1 MNLQTAFGL
10 GRGEVVSLTGA
21 GGKTSLLLGIGQE
34 LSQAGWRV
42 LATTTTRIAESQLR
56 LIPGALRAERGAR
69 AISQALESDR
79 FVFLYD
85 EIRGEKVYGPPETT
99 IGWLLDALDADILL
113 IEADGARGL
122 PLKAPYP
129 HEPVIVPETTLVI
142 VSALIHVLGQ
152 PLNEAH
158 VYNPEAIIDQYGFYP
173 GAPIKSPWLAQII
186 RDETLGMK
194 GVPRGARALAFL
206 NGVPASGYLRG
217 RARMVARLA
226 LSHSRLHGVALGD
239 VHYKTETLPVVHEI
253 QRRVG
258 AVVLAAGMSRRMGEP
273 KVLLPWSGG
282 KTILEHI
289 LQQLI
294 LTRAEPIIV
303 VSGNRADAVRQIAEQ
318 MGVQWVHNPDY
329 ERTDM
334 LTSLKHGL
342 RAMPDSVSAALV
354 VLGDQPRIQPR
365 IIGQVLAAYAE
376 GRGTIV
382 APSYQ
387 MRRGH
392 PILIDRRFWQ
402 ELLALPDDAAPRDVI
417 NVHADQVAYVVTED
431 DSVLRDVDT
440 PEDYREERRRAGLG

>member
-1 MNLQTAFGL
+1 M
-10 GRGEVVSLTGA
+10 
-21 GGKTSLLLGIGQE
+21 
-34 LSQAGWRV
+34 
-42 LATTTTRIAESQLR
+42 
-56 LIPGALRAERGAR
+56 
-69 AISQALESDR
+69 
-79 FVFLYD
+79 
-85 EIRGEKVYGPPETT
+85 
-99 IGWLLDALDADILL
+99 
-113 IEADGARGL
+113 
-122 PLKAPYP
+122 
-129 HEPVIVPETTLVI
+129 
-142 VSALIHVLGQ
+142 
-152 PLNEAH
+152 
-158 VYNPEAIIDQYGFYP
+158 
-173 GAPIKSPWLAQII
+173 
-186 RDETLGMK
+186 
-194 GVPRGARALAFL
+194 
-206 NGVPASGYLRG
+206 
-217 RARMVARLA
+217 
-226 LSHSRLHGVALGD
+226 
-239 VHYKTETLPVVHEI
+239 VHEI

-334 LTSLKHGL
+334 LASLKHGL